1 MDERELELVQ
11 RGERVQKRRPSTNRF
26 TANKQQRFL
35 DALAHTCN
43 VAVSA
48 DHADVSTVT
57 VYQHRLR
64 DPAFRARWQ
73 EAIAAG
79 YDRLEGLLLEHGGAA
94 QPLDPPDGERAAEAD
109 PRPFDFDRAL
119 TLLRQ
124 YQARRE
130 GKPTGGARRNATR
143 EETNAALLRA
153 IEGVRRRIEREAE
166 RSDGRG

>member
-1 MDERELELVQ
+1 MEELELTL
-11 RGERVQKRRPSTNRF
+11 RAGRVQQRRPTTNRF
-26 TANKQQRFL
+26 TRKKQQRFL

-43 VAVSA
+43 VVVSA
-48 DHADVSTVT
+48 GHAGVSTVT

-94 QPLDPPDGERAAEAD
+94 QPLDPPDGERAAQAD

-143 EETNAALLRA
+143 EETNAALLKA
-153 IEGVRRRIEREAE
+153 IEGARRRIEREAE
-166 RSDGRG
+166 RGDGRG

>member
-1 MDERELELVQ
+1 MEELELVLRGGRAQQ
-11 RGERVQKRRPSTNRF
+11 RRSTNNRF
-26 TANKQQRFL
+26 TIKKQQRFL
-35 DALAHTCN
+35 DALAHSCN
-43 VAVSA
+43 VALSA
-48 DHADVSTVT
+48 EYADVSTFT

-64 DPAFRARWQ
+64 DPAFRALWQ

-94 QPLDPPDGERAAEAD
+94 QPLGPPDGERAADAD

-143 EETNAALLRA
+143 EETNAALLKA

-166 RSDGRG
+166 RGNGRG